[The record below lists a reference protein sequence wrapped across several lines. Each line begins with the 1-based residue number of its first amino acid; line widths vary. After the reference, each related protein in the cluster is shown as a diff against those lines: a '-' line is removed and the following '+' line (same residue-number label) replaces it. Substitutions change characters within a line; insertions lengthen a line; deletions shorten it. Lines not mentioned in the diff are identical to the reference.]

1 MVVAQQNWNNS
12 DLLGKFSLTG
22 CPTCYKLL
30 YIVGQLQELEMS
42 TIKEVLKEE
51 LARLKRLKGRYDH
64 DIALLP
70 SGSLSIKTRKGNEY
84 AYRAYR
90 SNDKVK
96 TDYIGPAD
104 SNEVKKFKEKIE
116 KRKKLESLL
125 KTTSE
130 QIIEI
135 ERSLRGKKI

>member
-1 MVVAQQNWNNS
+1 MKSGIMDVYES
-12 DLLGKFSLTG
+12 
-22 CPTCYKLL
+22 CPTCCKLL
-30 YIVGQLQELEMS
+30 NNVGQLQVMKMS

-51 LARLKRLKGRYDH
+51 LSRLKRLKGRYDH
-64 DIALLP
+64 DIASLP
-70 SGSLSIKTRKGNEY
+70 SGSLSIKNRKGSEY

-90 SNDKVK
+90 SNKKVK

-104 SNEVKKFKEKIE
+104 SDDVKKLKVKIE

-125 KTTSE
+125 KTTNK
-130 QIIEI
+130 QITEV

>member
-1 MVVAQQNWNNS
+1 
-12 DLLGKFSLTG
+12 
-22 CPTCYKLL
+22 
-30 YIVGQLQELEMS
+30 MS
-42 TIKEVLKEE
+42 TIKDVLKEE
-51 LARLKRLKGRYDH
+51 LSRLKRLKRRYDH
-64 DIALLP
+64 DIAALP
-70 SGSLSIKTRKGNEY
+70 SGSLSIKNRKGSEY

-90 SNDKVK
+90 SNNKVK

-104 SNEVKKFKEKIE
+104 SDEVRKLKEKIG

-125 KTTSE
+125 KTTNE

>member
-1 MVVAQQNWNNS
+1 
-12 DLLGKFSLTG
+12 
-22 CPTCYKLL
+22 
-30 YIVGQLQELEMS
+30 MS

-51 LARLKRLKGRYDH
+51 LVRLKRLKARYDH

-70 SGSLSIKTRKGNEY
+70 SGSLSIKNRKGSEY

-104 SNEVKKFKEKIE
+104 SDEVKKLKVKIE

-125 KTTSE
+125 KTTNK
-130 QIIEI
+130 QITEV
-135 ERSLRGKKI
+135 ERSLHGKKI

>member
-1 MVVAQQNWNNS
+1 
-12 DLLGKFSLTG
+12 
-22 CPTCYKLL
+22 
-30 YIVGQLQELEMS
+30 MS

-51 LARLKRLKGRYDH
+51 LARLKRLNARYVH
-64 DIALLP
+64 DIAKLP
-70 SGSLSIKTRKGNEY
+70 SGSLSIKSRKGNEY

-96 TDYIGPAD
+96 TDYIGSAD
-104 SNEVKKFKEKIE
+104 SDDVQKLKEKIE

-125 KTTSE
+125 KTTNE
-130 QIIEI
+130 QIAEI